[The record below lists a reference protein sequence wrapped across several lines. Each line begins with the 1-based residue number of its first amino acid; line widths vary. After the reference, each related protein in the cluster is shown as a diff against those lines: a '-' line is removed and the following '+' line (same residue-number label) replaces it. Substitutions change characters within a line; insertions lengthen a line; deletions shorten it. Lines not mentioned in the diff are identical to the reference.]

1 MKFSGSRTFLSLSIL
16 TLFAFAAVANT
27 PSSAVKE
34 KITTQE
40 LIEKHLNSIGPAEA
54 LKSVKSIM
62 AVGESKAIFKGRGSG
77 LTDGIVVMASQGK
90 RNMIGMKFRNPDHQ
104 FDTMGYDGNNF
115 SVGFAKPGTRSVLG
129 GFLRVNEKTFKK
141 GILGGVLSTSWE
153 LLNYDSKIGKLKY
166 KGTSKD
172 DGKTLYKFDYNL
184 RSGSDLEV
192 MMYFDSETFQH
203 VKTIYTRV
211 FSSGMGSTSGINQ
224 GASRVDN
231 SARQSETR
239 HKFTETFSD
248 FRVESG
254 LTLPHTY
261 EMFLEIQTGNGN
273 TKDHYTMQFTQFVF
287 NQEMADSQFQMGG

>member
-1 MKFSGSRTFLSLSIL
+1 MNISGSRAIFLLSLL
-16 TLFAFAAVANT
+16 ALFAVAT
-27 PSSAVKE
+27 LAKPTTLPIE
-34 KITTQE
+34 DKISTQE
-40 LIEKHLNSIGPAEA
+40 LLTKHLKSIGTPEA
-54 LKSVKSIM
+54 RESVKSIM
-62 AVGESKAIFKGRGSG
+62 AVGESKAVFTGRGTGS
-77 LTDGIVVMASQGK
+77 TEGIVVVASQGK

-115 SVGFAKPGTRSVLG
+115 SVGFAKPGTHSVLG

-153 LLNYDSKIGKLKY
+153 LLNYDTKIGKLKY

-172 DGKTLYKFDYNL
+172 DGKTLFKFDYNL

-211 FSSGMGSTSGINQ
+211 ISSGLGRTSGGNQ
-224 GASRVDN
+224 SASRVDN
-231 SARQSETR
+231 SAQQSETR

-248 FRVESG
+248 FRVENG

-261 EMFLEIQTGNGN
+261 EMFLEIQTGNGT

-287 NQEMADSQFQMGG
+287 NQEMADSQFQMGV